1 MLLIVKCRKWEGGGP
16 HRSLMVAGPWRAL
29 MEELLK
35 PYRTLPKEAVVKYT
49 SVANIAIDDFAEGFI
64 TFIIWPDGRDT
75 GPCW

>member
-1 MLLIVKCRKWEGGGP
+1 
-16 HRSLMVAGPWRAL
+16 